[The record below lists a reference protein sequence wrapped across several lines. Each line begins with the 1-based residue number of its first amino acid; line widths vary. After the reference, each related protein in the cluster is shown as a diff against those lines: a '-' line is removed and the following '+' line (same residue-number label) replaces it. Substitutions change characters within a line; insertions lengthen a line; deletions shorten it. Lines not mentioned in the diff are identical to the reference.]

1 MIWSVSTAKMFER
14 CQRRWFFK
22 TQLANAKAKDE
33 SRRRAWRLSKLQ
45 SLSARRG
52 NLVDQVLSQEVLPA
66 FAQGGC
72 ITSEQ
77 ALASAMAR
85 FDRQPAIGRAQRL
98 HENGFNPTALGED
111 FVAFH
116 ALEYGGVL
124 EVIRELRKE
133 DIFAAVSGNIAAIDR
148 ARTPQGE
155 DSPLAA
161 A

>member
-1 MIWSVSTAKMFER
+1 MHGVEI
-14 CQRRWFFK
+14 
-22 TQLANAKAKDE
+22 
-33 SRRRAWRLSKLQ
+33 
-45 SLSARRG
+45 
-52 NLVDQVLSQEVLPA
+52 LVDQVLSQEVLPA

-85 FDRQPAIGRAQRL
+85 FDRQPAIGRANRL